1 MFPNSHNSFNS
12 GPKLPLT
19 RTWLESPKSSVN
31 PIGATKSPKFQNV
44 SSSFVISKV
53 LPKIFDATDV
63 DLDEV
68 LLKIPDY
75 TIINLDEIVELLD
88 SQLDN
93 YYKPS
98 NQGFKMI

>member
-1 MFPNSHNSFNS
+1 MFPKSYNSFDS

-19 RTWLESPKSSVN
+19 KAWFESPKSSVS

-44 SSSFVISKV
+44 SSSFVIFKV
-53 LPKIFDATDV
+53 LPKIFDAIDV

-75 TIINLDEIVELLD
+75 TIINLDEIVELSN
-88 SQLDN
+88 SQSNN